1 MNVAPSREGPNDS
14 RSLASR
20 DILTMS
26 NVSMVYDAQAAAPV
40 VALENF
46 NLSIAENQFVSLI
59 GPSGCG
65 KSTALSIMAGLLEP
79 TAGDIRINGH
89 DPSKARKARE
99 IGMVF
104 QQPVLLP
111 WRTIE
116 ENCGLLLEVA
126 GQWDKA
132 GKARVRETLDLV
144 GLSDFAASYPH
155 QLSGGMRQR
164 ASIARALCLDPVML
178 MMDEPFGALDE
189 FTRHGM
195 NVELL
200 NIWGRSRKTIVFI
213 THSVAEAVFLSD
225 RVIAMSPRPGRIVA
239 DVSIEL
245 PRPRSGE
252 VRYTAEFNA
261 YVVHLQRLLEP
272 KAARPE
278 LLT

>member
-1 MNVAPSREGPNDS
+1 MKLAPSREGPAPA
-14 RSLASR
+14 RSFASR

-26 NVSMVYDAQAAAPV
+26 NVSMVYDSQGAAPV

-46 NLSIAENQFVSLI
+46 NLSIAENQLVSLI

-65 KSTALSIMAGLLEP
+65 KSTALSVMAGLLEP
-79 TAGDIRINGH
+79 TAGDVRINGH
-89 DPSKARKARE
+89 DPSKARRARE

-116 ENCGLLLEVA
+116 ENCGLLLEIA
-126 GQWDKA
+126 GQWGKA
-132 GKARVRETLDLV
+132 AKARVREILELV
-144 GLSDFAASYPH
+144 DLSDFAASYPH

-164 ASIARALCLDPVML
+164 ASIARALCLDPVIL

-239 DVSIEL
+239 DVGIDL

-252 VRYTAEFNA
+252 VRYTPEFNG

-278 LLT
+278 LLA